1 MRKKI
6 IFLFLVILICLSP
19 LKGSQA
25 QTELSADKEKH
36 QKYLYLFDPA
46 DESSLSKEIER
57 EGNYDF
63 SVLLMP
69 KTALVQERYV
79 MPLAITKAS
88 ASKGAEV
95 LVQEGKIYLNIPP
108 ASENKKIVLESD
120 DLNIDTSIYPNFEL
134 IYNNQQS
141 LDISLYFYVDIDND
155 EQIDFIGYFGKE
167 PTKEIKGEYPAY
179 EFNYYIKHKFDL
191 KDKNITTHLYNELR
205 IHRTDRI
212 FFKLI
217 KLVTV
222 INGAEKEVKA
232 VINEFN
238 LYNTEAVPQSVFLI
252 NYQKAKMDSTV
263 QLSLVDYVKSS
274 PELSP
279 ALSKPVCEY
288 QGKVLKLEDLDDQ
301 VLAQVLSGRK
311 EVKLPNFN
319 LKKGE
324 KFNLKL
330 LENELVTLEAAYL
343 TEDYKVSTKEPE
355 LVFKKINPTRYIV
368 NVKAFESFWLTL
380 NENYH
385 SGWRAYVIKSDNDL
399 GSEKFALEFAAKSK
413 DKLILIKDHQVVN
426 AYANGWFVPVD
437 EIFNSPEEPVEFNII
452 LEFYPQRLY
461 EAGMIISGVAFVV
474 MALILL
480 IYGLKKLIKK

>member
-36 QKYLYLFDPA
+36 QKYLYLFEPTDKA
-46 DESSLSKEIER
+46 SLIKTIER

-63 SVLLMP
+63 SILLMP
-69 KTALVQERYV
+69 KTEPVQERYV
-79 MPLAITKAS
+79 MPITITKAT
-88 ASKGAEV
+88 ASYGAEV
-95 LVQEGKIYLNIPP
+95 LLEDDKIYLNIPA

-120 DLNIDTSIYPNFEL
+120 NLNIDTSIYPNFEL

-167 PTKEIKGEYPAY
+167 PGVEIKGEYPAY
-179 EFNYYIKHKFDL
+179 EFNYYIKHQFDL
-191 KDKNITTHLYNELR
+191 KDKNIKTPLYNELR

-232 VINEFN
+232 VINDFN
-238 LYNTEAVPQSVFLI
+238 LYNIESIPRSVFLI
-252 NYQKAKMDSTV
+252 NYQKAAMDTTV
-263 QLSLVDYVKSS
+263 ELSLIDYVKSS
-274 PELSP
+274 PELSG
-279 ALSKPVCEY
+279 ALSRPVCEY

-301 VLAQVLSGRK
+301 VLAEVLSGRK
-311 EVKLPNFN
+311 EVKLGKFN

-324 KFNLKL
+324 EFNLKVF
-330 LENELVTLEAAYL
+330 ENELMRLEAAYL
-343 TEDYKVSTKEPE
+343 AQDYKFSAKEPE
-355 LVFKKINPTRYIV
+355 LTFKKVNPTRYIV
-368 NVKAFESFWLTL
+368 NVRAWGSFWLTL

-385 SGWRAYVIKSDNDL
+385 SGWRAYVVKSDSDL
-399 GSEKFALEFAAKSK
+399 GNEKFALEFAAKSK
-413 DKLILIKDHQVVN
+413 DKLTLIKGHQVVN

-437 EIFNSPEEPVEFNII
+437 DIFKSKDKPVEFDMV

-461 EAGMIISGVAFVV
+461 EAGMIISSVAFAV

-480 IYGLKKLIKK
+480 IYGLKKLIKR